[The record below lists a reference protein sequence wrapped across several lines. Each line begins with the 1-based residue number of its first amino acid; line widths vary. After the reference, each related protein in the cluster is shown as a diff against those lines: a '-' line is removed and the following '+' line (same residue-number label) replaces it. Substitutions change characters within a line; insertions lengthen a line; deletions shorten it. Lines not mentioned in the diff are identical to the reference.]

1 MNSKKLNEAKELFE
15 IGINLIKQSKF
26 YEAEEKF
33 IKCLNLFPERLSV
46 IFNLISIYINTN
58 QKKKL
63 QEILENHK
71 NLSKEKEFM
80 YGNAFYQYFLNNFN
94 ESINIC
100 EKIVQYPELKESIED
115 LLASNFKK
123 KKFFLKAL
131 KIYRIKLR
139 KNKSFLNYY
148 NIGSLF
154 SELGKTHAAYYYL
167 SKSKFIKNDDYST
180 LWNLS
185 LCALRLKYFKEGF
198 LLYENRWLKK
208 NSTESKKFNQI
219 PLPKNLNQIIDK
231 KILIWDEQG
240 LGDTIQFS
248 RFVIDLL
255 KYSKNITFVVNSKL
269 IDNLLF
275 EMEVEKKLYCL
286 EIFQKMVMKLI

>member
-1 MNSKKLNEAKELFE
+1 MNSKKLNEAKDLFDV
-15 IGINLIKQSKF
+15 GINLINQSNF

-33 IKCLNLFPERLSV
+33 IKCLDLFPGRLSV
-46 IFNLISIYINTN
+46 IFNLISIYVNTN
-58 QKKKL
+58 QREKL
-63 QEILENHK
+63 KEILKNHK
-71 NLSKEKEFM
+71 NLSKEKEFQ

-94 ESINIC
+94 ESIKIC
-100 EKIVQYPELKESIED
+100 EKIIQYPELKEPVED

-131 KIYRIKLR
+131 KIYRTKLR

-154 SELGKTHAAYYYL
+154 SELGKTQAAYYYL
-167 SKSKFIKNDDYST
+167 SKSKLIKNDDYST

-208 NSTESKKFNQI
+208 NST
-219 PLPKNLNQIIDK
+219 
-231 KILIWDEQG
+231 
-240 LGDTIQFS
+240 
-248 RFVIDLL
+248 
-255 KYSKNITFVVNSKL
+255 
-269 IDNLLF
+269 
-275 EMEVEKKLYCL
+275 
-286 EIFQKMVMKLI
+286 